1 MNSLGS
7 SQGNSNSMS
16 SSSSSNNSLSSWE
29 SLRSEEPVQLG
40 SQLLT
45 TLISNDLL
53 AEHVASLEQRVAQLQ
68 LYFSQIFADLLAA
81 GDNGAALLHISAEEM
96 CDMEVAGEVV
106 VVSETTTDTTAVTP
120 NIEPRISSSSGST
133 GGGTAKARRRRRAN
147 NNQPRCQP
155 SQQKEGGGGHST
167 SETVGGAAESSATSL
182 DPGILRTRL
191 RV

>member
-1 MNSLGS
+1 
-7 SQGNSNSMS
+7 
-16 SSSSSNNSLSSWE
+16 
-29 SLRSEEPVQLG
+29 
-40 SQLLT
+40 LT

-81 GDNGAALLHISAEEM
+81 GAGDPLSGTAMVHISAEEM

-106 VVSETTTDTTAVTP
+106 VVSETTTADTTMMTP
-120 NIEPRISSSSGST
+120 PKSEPRISSSGTT

-155 SQQKEGGGGHST
+155 SQQQEGGGGHGT
-167 SETVGGAAESSATSL
+167 SETVGGPAESSAASL
-182 DPGILRTRL
+182 DPGILRARL